1 MKKVYVAIIET
12 HTHRRERYFDS
23 IQARRQYVDAINAAA
38 EAEGRTLHAYTD
50 GAFWADEKDFVRGG
64 VIHAPVILELLQE
77 EQANPFCDPDRANN
91 GGGYDQ
97 PVITA
102 KVVGS
107 EDQVVIEDTSC
118 GDFGSRISISA
129 FGKSCY
135 YGSMLPEEQCY
146 STFQDNDWALL
157 AAVHDFLGYPGY
169 TASDFE
175 AVA

>member
-50 GAFWADEKDFVRGG
+50 GAFWADEKDFVRNG
-64 VIHAPVILELLQE
+64 VIHTPVIL
-77 EQANPFCDPDRANN
+77 DPDRGNN

-97 PVITA
+97 PIITA

-146 STFQDNDWALL
+146 STFQDSDWALL
-157 AAVHDFLGYPGY
+157 AAVHDFLGYLGY